1 MDAEKPAFLTTLMQY
16 PEETA
21 TAEYKSGIAFDP
33 TDDFGAKLISTS
45 WGKQTPTSKGCLG
58 RCT

>member
-1 MDAEKPAFLTTLMQY
+1 MDRERLAFLTTLVLY

-33 TDDFGAKLISTS
+33 TNDFGAKLIKRVL
-45 WGKQTPTSKGCLG
+45 GPRQTP
-58 RCT
+58 RPDH